1 MKQFTDYRKQFT
13 EGLVGRASLSTVNC
27 PLSTSVPQRGFVLLI
42 AVLVASLML
51 VLASSMF
58 NLVQKEII
66 LASLGRDSQY
76 AFYTADSALECA
88 LYWDFQQQ
96 AFSFPSGGPTIVCNG
111 VTVGSVAYVALEQP
125 MEFQFDSEGYCSK
138 VTVIKHATYPRTT
151 IQARG
156 YNGTCAGLATN
167 PRSLERAVAVNY

>member
-1 MKQFTDYRKQFT
+1 MKR
-13 EGLVGRASLSTVNC
+13 
-27 PLSTSVPQRGFVLLI
+27 PLKEQRGFVLLI

-66 LASLGRDSQY
+66 LSSLGRDSQY

-96 AFSFPSGGPTIVCNG
+96 AFSFPSGGPSLVCNG
-111 VTVGSVAYVALEQP
+111 VTIPAVAYTGLEQG
-125 MEFQFDSEGYCSK
+125 MNFQFDSGGYCAK
-138 VTVIKHATYPRTT
+138 VTVIKHATYPKTT

-156 YNGTCAGLATN
+156 YNGACAALAASG
-167 PRSLERAVAVNY
+167 RSLERAVAVNY

>member
-1 MKQFTDYRKQFT
+1 
-13 EGLVGRASLSTVNC
+13 
-27 PLSTSVPQRGFVLLI
+27 
-42 AVLVASLML
+42 ML

-66 LASLGRDSQY
+66 LSSLGRDSQY

-96 AFSFPSGGPTIVCNG
+96 AFSFASGGPSIVCNG
-111 VTVGSVAYVALEQP
+111 VTVGAVAYTGLEQP
-125 MEFQFDSEGYCSK
+125 MNFQFDAGGYCSK
-138 VTVIKHATYPRTT
+138 VTVTKHATYPKTT

-156 YNGTCAGLATN
+156 YNTTCSALATN
-167 PRSLERAVAVNY
+167 GRSLERAVAVNY

>member
-1 MKQFTDYRKQFT
+1 MDTFVNTLIMKKIFSFI
-13 EGLVGRASLSTVNC
+13 
-27 PLSTSVPQRGFVLLI
+27 PLWIKEDPKKRGFVLLI

-66 LASLGRDSQY
+66 LSSLGRDSQY

-96 AFSFPSGGPTIVCNG
+96 AFSFPSGGPSIVCNG
-111 VTVGSVAYVALEQP
+111 VTIGPVSYVGLEQP
-125 MEFQFDSEGYCSK
+125 INYQFDSAGYCAK
-138 VTVIKHATYPRTT
+138 VSVIKHATYPKTT

-167 PRSLERAVAVNY
+167 DRSLERAVAVNY